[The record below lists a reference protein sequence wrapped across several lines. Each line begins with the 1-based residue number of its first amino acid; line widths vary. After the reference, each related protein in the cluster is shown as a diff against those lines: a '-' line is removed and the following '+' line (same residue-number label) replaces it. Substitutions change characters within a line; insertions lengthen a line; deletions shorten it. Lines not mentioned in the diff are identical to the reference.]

1 VRTLSRL
8 RAPRAS
14 TVVMVVL
21 AALHAL
27 WATRLQWDIHRGLGT
42 SSYDVGLYDQ
52 GTWLLSRFEAPFV
65 TLMGRNLLGDH
76 ASIVMFLVVPFY
88 WFVPGTETLLAIQS
102 VVVASGA
109 LPLYFFARRRLGGQ
123 VMPVVIG
130 ATWLVNPA
138 VNGTNLENFHPD
150 SFLGLFLPLALFA
163 MLEKRWRLYWVAV
176 VLCMTVKEDVSLVL
190 VPLGLVMMLRG
201 ERRRGAVTAVAAVAA
216 SLAGMFLLMRSL
228 IGVPTRNAW
237 RIPFGGVGG
246 FLRETFTN
254 PGNVLSYLSS
264 EGRLF
269 YLWQMFVPFGP
280 VFLLAPEI
288 AAISVL
294 VLTGNIVS
302 NFWYQFHI
310 GYHYSLV
317 AVPAI
322 AFATVVGAARLHRDS
337 RPLAVTVVALCSL
350 VSGLM
355 WTALPGARNEIA
367 HWPASHPVAVAAREI
382 IKEVPDDAAV
392 AVFHSLA
399 PHMAHRV
406 HVYQFP
412 NPFRVVLYGTDISLE
427 GTRDPR
433 ADIVEWVVLPLSM
446 DEDMRR
452 DWAAIAG
459 DFRTVARNDHWAVF
473 RRITAP
479 ASP

>member
-1 VRTLSRL
+1 MRTLSRL

-163 MLEKRWRLYWVAV
+163 MLEKRWRLYWLAV

>member
-317 AVPAI
+317 APGL
-322 AFATVVGAARLHRDS
+322 TAARGHRGRTVLPRLGPDVDGTARCAQRD
-337 RPLAVTVVALCSL
+337 RPLAGVPSRRGRREGDHQGGAGRRRSGGVPLARAPHGPPGPRVPVPEPVQGGALRH
-350 VSGLM
+350 GHQPRGD
-355 WTALPGARNEIA
+355 AGPARGHRRVGRA
-367 HWPASHPVAVAAREI
+367 
-382 IKEVPDDAAV
+382 AAV
-392 AVFHSLA
+392 HGRG
-399 PHMAHRV
+399 HE
-406 HVYQFP
+406 
-412 NPFRVVLYGTDISLE
+412 E
-427 GTRDPR
+427 G
-433 ADIVEWVVLPLSM
+433 LGGN
-446 DEDMRR
+446 RR
-452 DWAAIAG
+452 
-459 DFRTVARNDHWAVF
+459 
-473 RRITAP
+473 
-479 ASP
+479 